1 MEKKVRFV
9 LQLLLTF
16 CAFKVKVCQMCDV
29 ANVQVENEDG
39 VIQVFEVK
47 RLEPVKGDTCGSC
60 SQQAVNAGPRLSGLG
75 SSVFLTIGE
84 AAPECDDKSS
94 DPPVGLCSTLRD
106 SGYCVKE
113 ETETC
118 QHSLEDLATE
128 IVERDLVPLAS
139 QNPEADKKLALGFVL
154 LNMGSYDAAMK
165 TFNEVLYESND
176 LKGAYYGRGMVY
188 ARRGLQEKAN
198 AAKSIREFTE
208 VIHRTENFHEP
219 FARRGEAYM
228 AIRHYPDALND
239 FNKAIKLN
247 APTRI
252 FFLRGVVNLLLENF
266 SDAEKD
272 FKLTLDKDSP
282 TYITNLYHLGLAQ
295 YYRGRIRNAIEV
307 FKEVLKVQPDH
318 IDACSSVGQAYKE
331 LGNLRAARG
340 KFNRSLEI
348 NSNHSLTLQLRANM
362 YYYSGDPMKSLQDD
376 QKCLSVD
383 PDNIH
388 CQYMEALSYIATGK
402 FYEGLKS
409 TTKVMVNNMP
419 MMKATPEF
427 LRAHYLREYGRYL
440 HAHLEYSLTDL
451 KLDEDLNHEFKDRWA
466 KISPFTFK
474 TQYKEQPGLQPEIP
488 DVNLLQF
495 EELDKN
501 KEILLCK
508 ADAVG
513 KMMQVNTD
521 GYTPNKRYN
530 LAMGLAS
537 IHIAQLLEAKWKGL
551 RQNKQQMERA
561 LWRDVFNIAV
571 QYRRLVDPE
580 QPVLWLDL
588 MTPPDNENYR
598 TEFSFIRGSVHN
610 IKLMQYFDLVFKLA
624 KTMLEH
630 YSGNGAVFYPELQ
643 DDIEKAKTVDDLLT
657 VARKR
662 QINQHGFMVSTQ
674 VPSSRKDGN
683 NNNRLDGAM
692 LILTDSW
699 STKMMFAIHVV
710 HSKSRTSAY
719 HAELDAVFNQ
729 LQEEIKR
736 TGITKL
742 TDVDSVVNII
752 LTLVYYFY
760 NLMPL
765 TRGSSVVAYSV
776 ALGLLMSVGRQV
788 TGKVPNGKLLE
799 MEAMLSGAPDAFILV
814 TKQWMQ
820 TKKLA
825 VPVSQLPSVTEVFPT
840 VRSIIE
846 VLNVNTDLC
855 S

>member
-16 CAFKVKVCQMCDV
+16 CAFKVKVGQMCDV

-128 IVERDLVPLAS
+128 IVERDLVPLAA

-252 FFLRGVVNLLLENF
+252 LFLRGVVNLLLENF

-362 YYYSGDPMKSLQDD
+362 YYYSGDPMKALQDD

-488 DVNLLQF
+488 QNGKDY
-495 EELDKN
+495 DKQATN
-501 KEILLCK
+501 
-508 ADAVG
+508 
-513 KMMQVNTD
+513 
-521 GYTPNKRYN
+521 
-530 LAMGLAS
+530 
-537 IHIAQLLEAKWKGL
+537 
-551 RQNKQQMERA
+551 ERA

-580 QPVLWLDL
+580 QPVLW
-588 MTPPDNENYR
+588 
-598 TEFSFIRGSVHN
+598 GSVHN